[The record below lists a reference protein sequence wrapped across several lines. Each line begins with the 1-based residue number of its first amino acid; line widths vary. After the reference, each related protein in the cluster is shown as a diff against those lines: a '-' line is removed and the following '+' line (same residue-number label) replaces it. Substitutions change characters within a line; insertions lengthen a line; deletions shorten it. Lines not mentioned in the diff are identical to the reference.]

1 MAKDEKK
8 RLEADS
14 IVVLKKKPGR
24 KQKQE
29 NNSTVPAIPEGETE
43 ETTEAHRIKLVDMF
57 RKGGGTHDLLQVKS
71 LMDNTYP
78 KWRRDVLL
86 NNTRVC
92 KLVQDYPF
100 FKYDKGFQVKYID
113 MSNYVF

>member
-24 KQKQE
+24 KRKQE

-57 RKGGGTHDLLQVKS
+57 RKGGGGHT
-71 LMDNTYP
+71 TC
-78 KWRRDVLL
+78 
-86 NNTRVC
+86 C
-92 KLVQDYPF
+92 K
-100 FKYDKGFQVKYID
+100 
-113 MSNYVF
+113 